1 MKSIL
6 VKLCLMYFL
15 VLWGASGLASQYDAS
30 GKLIEYLAS
39 EKVNL
44 TVINSEA
51 RSRLSSITD
60 INFEERK
67 DEVDT
72 QLVLMQAKIETL
84 HAFLASQNK
93 RNLELKAQ
101 LKQLKQSSSRPEEAL
116 RLQNLVNQTKAI
128 IHVNNKAIELISDN
142 LELAYQY
149 EKLLNK
155 EKQALALWEAKRK
168 KEHQLQ
174 EMKDKIRLIDA
185 KRAQLYDKNIVLEQ
199 QKKTISGREI
209 EREQL
214 LSNQAILLLDHKATI
229 LTWEMELVEADYLFL
244 EQGQDMKALES
255 LMSVYQRIQI
265 QLTMME
271 QVLKRMQAWTEA
283 NTTGLFSSNEVQ
295 QQLLETLRGNLDAT
309 LHKLTQLQATSK
321 KVIEDKQHVMN
332 QQRKSRQSF
341 KDYREESWS
350 GISKQLAQIPVQL
363 YRYLESLVFKMV
375 DYYLWEDTWQQVL
388 FWGVLIG
395 IIFFGVGLRYMLRP
409 VTQDKA
415 RSRFSGHLLDGALLL
430 FYRNILQFSAAGC
443 VMAALFI
450 NQIPMLQAKL
460 LFHIVLVWL
469 LYRQLI
475 GLARLV
481 LLERV
486 TDVAGSHE
494 MILYHR
500 LKWLFLLGAWSTG
513 LMVLS
518 HELPLAF
525 LLQDI
530 FNRFFMLFLLGVS
543 VVLWKS
549 RDVFPHIF
557 HPWFRTNKPP
567 IRHLGSL
574 LGMLIPF
581 TLFTTAVI
589 GLVGYVNFAWILSR
603 YQAFFLLILT
613 AYVLLRELLADM
625 LDLLSEWM
633 VSRLNNGWL
642 WIEAIVK
649 PLEKLL
655 HVGLAMLGIVVFFQ
669 GLHEHWEHNIPA
681 WINAVGHYSFIRGS
695 GIQITL
701 FSSIE
706 AIVLLM
712 FLIWLSR
719 WTRELCYRWL
729 YRRVLDAAIRNSFSV
744 FTQYAVILLGT
755 FVLLRV
761 LGLDL
766 TGMGMILG
774 GLAVGMGFGLRD
786 FASNIV
792 GGLMLL
798 IERPVREGDLI
809 TLGEYE
815 GRVAHIGIRSM
826 RILSWDH
833 MDILIPN
840 AETFNRPV
848 TNWTHQDGVVRT
860 VIPIKVSRSD
870 DPNLVQ
876 QLILD
881 VLDIIPEVLST
892 PESQV
897 FLKKID
903 DALIE
908 FDVRYFINIQ
918 LNTRFAIRSKVLFAI
933 MAQFKAAGIDAPI
946 PPMRVE
952 LTADDDSY
960 GQEYDHHEILN
971 DAKHRK

>member
-1 MKSIL
+1 M
-6 VKLCLMYFL
+6 CFL
-15 VLWGASGLASQYDAS
+15 VLWGASGFASQHAAA

-44 TVINSEA
+44 TVTNSEA

-60 INFEERK
+60 INFEEGK
-67 DEVDT
+67 EDVDS
-72 QLVLMQAKIETL
+72 QLALMQAKIETL
-84 HAFLASQNK
+84 HAFLASQDK
-93 RNLELKAQ
+93 RNVDLKAR

-116 RLQNLVNQTKAI
+116 RLQDSVNQTKAI
-128 IHVNNKAIELISDN
+128 IHVNDKAIELILDN
-142 LELAYQY
+142 IELAHQY

-155 EKQALALWEAKRK
+155 QKQALALWEAKRK

-174 EMKDKIRLIDA
+174 EKQDKIRLIDA
-185 KRAQLYDKNIVLEQ
+185 KRTLLYDKNIALEQ
-199 QKKTISGREI
+199 QKKTASGGEV

-214 LSNQAILLLDHKATI
+214 LNNQAILLLDHKITI
-229 LTWEMELVEADYLFL
+229 LTWEMELIEADYLFL

-255 LMSVYQRIQI
+255 LMNVYQRIQV
-265 QLTMME
+265 QLTTMG
-271 QVLKRMQAWTEA
+271 QVLKKMQAWA
-283 NTTGLFSSNEVQ
+283 KDDAAGLFSDNAVQ
-295 QQLLETLRGNLDAT
+295 QALLVKLRDNLEESLD
-309 LHKLTQLQATSK
+309 KLTQLQVISK
-321 KVIEDKQHVMN
+321 KTIEDKQHVLN
-332 QQRKSRQSF
+332 QQRTSRQHF

-350 GISKQLAQIPVQL
+350 GISKQLAHIPVQL

-388 FWGVLIG
+388 FWGVLVG
-395 IIFFGVGLRYMLRP
+395 IILFSVGLRYILQP

-430 FYRNILQFSAAGC
+430 FYRNIFQFSAAGC
-443 VMAALFI
+443 FMVAFSMT
-450 NQIPMLQAKL
+450 QIPMLQAKL
-460 LFHIVLVWL
+460 LFNIVLVWL
-469 LYRQLI
+469 IYRQFI

-530 FNRFFMLFLLGVS
+530 FNRFFMLFILSVS

-603 YQAFFLLILT
+603 YQAYFLLILT

-633 VSRLNNGWL
+633 VSKLNNGWL

-649 PLEKLL
+649 PLEKWL
-655 HVGLAMLGIVVFFQ
+655 HVGLAILGIVVFFR
-669 GLHEHWEHNIPA
+669 GFHEHWVHELPSLLNT
-681 WINAVGHYSFIRGS
+681 VGHYPFIHGS

-712 FLIWLSR
+712 VLIWLSR

-826 RILSWDH
+826 RILSWDN
-833 MDILIPN
+833 MDVLIPN
-840 AETFNRPV
+840 AETFNKPV

-860 VIPIKVSRSD
+860 VLPIKVSRAD

-881 VLDIIPEVLST
+881 VLEIIPEVLST
-892 PESQV
+892 PETQV

-933 MAQFKAAGIDAPI
+933 MAQFKAAGIKAPI

-952 LTADDDSY
+952 LTTENEDEGYVNNA
-960 GQEYDHHEILN
+960 
-971 DAKHRK
+971 

>member
-1 MKSIL
+1 M
-6 VKLCLMYFL
+6 CFL
-15 VLWGASGLASQYDAS
+15 VLWGASSTASQYAAS
-30 GKLIEYLAS
+30 GKLIEYLAA

-44 TVINSEA
+44 TVTNSEA
-51 RSRLSSITD
+51 RSRLSSITET
-60 INFEERK
+60 NFQEKKEAVAR
-67 DEVDT
+67 
-72 QLVLMQAKIETL
+72 QIVLTHEKIETL
-84 HAFLASQNK
+84 NDFLVSQEK
-93 RNLELKAQ
+93 RNDELKTR
-101 LKQLKQSSSRPEEAL
+101 LKQLKQSSSRPEEVL
-116 RLQNLVNQTKAI
+116 LLQDSVNQMKAL
-128 IHVNNKAIELISDN
+128 IHVNDKAIELIMDN
-142 LELAYQY
+142 LELARQY
-149 EKLLNK
+149 DKLLNK
-155 EKQALALWEAKRK
+155 QEQELVLWEAQRQKQR
-168 KEHQLQ
+168 QLQ
-174 EMKDKIRLIDA
+174 EKHDQIRLIDA
-185 KRAQLYDKNIVLEQ
+185 KRALIYDKNIGLEQ
-199 QKKTISGREI
+199 QKKAIS
-209 EREQL
+209 ERDSESEQL
-214 LSNQAILLLDHKATI
+214 LNNQAILLLDHQITI
-229 LTWEMELVEADYLFL
+229 LTWEIELIEADYAFL
-244 EQGQDMKALES
+244 AQGQDLKALEL
-255 LMSVYQRIQI
+255 LMSVYQRA
-265 QLTMME
+265 QLQFAAMGN
-271 QVLKRMQAWTEA
+271 VLRKMHAWTEQDKL
-283 NTTGLFSSNEVQ
+283 GLFSEVQ
-295 QQLLETLRGNLDAT
+295 QPLLNKLRANITSSLQEIN
-309 LHKLTQLQATSK
+309 QLQAISK
-321 KVIEDKQHVMN
+321 KTIEDKQRVLN
-332 QQRKSRQSF
+332 EQRTSRQHF
-341 KDYREESWS
+341 KAYQEESWS
-350 GISKQLAQIPVQL
+350 GISKQLAHIPVQF
-363 YRYLESLVFKMV
+363 YHYVEALVFKMI
-375 DYYLWEDTWQQVL
+375 DYYLWEDTWPQILFWSVLLGIVL
-388 FWGVLIG
+388 FG
-395 IIFFGVGLRYMLRP
+395 FGLRHMLRP
-409 VTQDKA
+409 VTQEKA

-443 VMAALFI
+443 VMAALVL
-450 NQIPMLQAKL
+450 NQVPMVQASL
-460 LFHIVLVWL
+460 LFHVLLVWL
-469 LYRQLI
+469 IYRQLI

-486 TDVAGSHE
+486 TDVTNSHE

-518 HELPLAF
+518 HELPLPF

-530 FNRFFMLFLLGVS
+530 FNRIFMLFLLGVS

-549 RDVFPHIF
+549 RDAFPHIF

-589 GLVGYVNFAWILSR
+589 GLSGFVNFAWLLSR
-603 YQAFFLLILT
+603 YQAYFLLILT
-613 AYVLLRELLADM
+613 AYVLLRELLADV

-633 VSRLNNGWL
+633 VSKLNNGWL

-649 PLEKLL
+649 PLEKWL
-655 HVGLAMLGIVVFFQ
+655 HVGLAMLGVFVFFQ
-669 GLHEHWEHNIPA
+669 GVNQHWDQNLPSL
-681 WINAVGHYSFIRGS
+681 INQIGHYPFIS
-695 GIQITL
+695 GPSIKVTL

-712 FLIWLSR
+712 VLIWLSR

-729 YRRVLDAAIRNSFSV
+729 YRRVLDAAIRNSISV

-755 FVLLRV
+755 FMLLRV

-766 TGMGMILG
+766 TGMGIIVG

-840 AETFNRPV
+840 AETFNKPV

-860 VIPIKVSRSD
+860 VLPIKVSRTD
-870 DPNLVQ
+870 DPTLVQ

-892 PESQV
+892 PETQV
-897 FLKKID
+897 YLKKID
-903 DALIE
+903 DALLE

-933 MAQFKAAGIDAPI
+933 MAQFKAAGIKAPI

-952 LTADDDSY
+952 LTAEQHEY
-960 GQEYDHHEILN
+960 GLDEIEHKHDH
-971 DAKHRK
+971 DAEH

>member
-1 MKSIL
+1 M
-6 VKLCLMYFL
+6 CFL
-15 VLWGASGLASQYDAS
+15 VLWGASGSASQHAAA

-44 TVINSEA
+44 TVMNSEA
-51 RSRLSSITD
+51 RSRIGSITD
-60 INFEERK
+60 TNFEERK
-67 DEVDT
+67 EDVNT
-72 QLVLMQAKIETL
+72 QLALMQAKIETL
-84 HAFLASQNK
+84 HAFLASQDK
-93 RNLELKAQ
+93 RNVELKAR

-116 RLQNLVNQTKAI
+116 RLQDSVNQTKAI
-128 IHVNNKAIELISDN
+128 IHVNDKAIELILDN
-142 LELAYQY
+142 IELARQY
-149 EKLLNK
+149 VKLLSK
-155 EKQALALWEAKRK
+155 QKQAFVLWEAKRK

-174 EMKDKIRLIDA
+174 EKQDKIRLIDA
-185 KRAQLYDKNIVLEQ
+185 KRALLYDKNIELEQ
-199 QKKTISGREI
+199 HKKTVPGREV

-214 LSNQAILLLDHKATI
+214 LNNQAILLLDDK
-229 LTWEMELVEADYLFL
+229 LTMLNWEMELIEADYLFL

-255 LMSVYQRIQI
+255 LMNVYQRIQI
-265 QLTMME
+265 QLTTMS
-271 QVLKRMQAWTEA
+271 QVLKKMQAWTNKDA
-283 NTTGLFSSNEVQ
+283 IGLFRGNEVQ
-295 QQLLETLRGNLDAT
+295 QQLLDKLRGNLDAS
-309 LHKLTQLQATSK
+309 LDELTQLQVTSK
-321 KVIEDKQHVMN
+321 KTIEDKQQVLN
-332 QQRKSRQSF
+332 QQRTSRQHF

-350 GISKQLAQIPVQL
+350 GISKQLAHIPVQL
-363 YRYLESLVFKMV
+363 YRYLEALVIKMV

-388 FWGVLIG
+388 FWGVLVG
-395 IIFFGVGLRYMLRP
+395 IILLGVGLRYVLRP

-430 FYRNILQFSAAGC
+430 FYRNIFQFSIAGC
-443 VMAALFI
+443 LMAALFM
-450 NQIPMLQAKL
+450 NQIPMLQASL
-460 LFHIVLVWL
+460 LFHIVWVWL

-486 TDVAGSHE
+486 TDVIGSHE

-589 GLVGYVNFAWILSR
+589 GLLGYVNFAWILSR
-603 YQAFFLLILT
+603 YQAYFLLILT

-633 VSRLNNGWL
+633 VSKLNNGWL
-642 WIEAIVK
+642 WIEALVK
-649 PLEKLL
+649 PLEKWL
-655 HVGLAMLGIVVFFQ
+655 HLGLAILGVVVFFR
-669 GLHEHWEHNIPA
+669 GFHEHWVHELPSL
-681 WINAVGHYSFIRGS
+681 INTVGHYPFIRGA

-701 FSSIE
+701 FSSLE

-712 FLIWLSR
+712 VLIWLSR

-826 RILSWDH
+826 RILSWDN
-833 MDILIPN
+833 MDVLIPN
-840 AETFNRPV
+840 AETFNKPV

-860 VIPIKVSRSD
+860 VLPIKVSRSD

-881 VLDIIPEVLST
+881 VLAIIPEVLST
-892 PESQV
+892 PETQV

-918 LNTRFAIRSKVLFAI
+918 LNTRFSIRSKVLFAI
-933 MAQFKAAGIDAPI
+933 MAQFKAAGIKAPI

-952 LTADDDSY
+952 LTSEDQDEGYVNNA
-960 GQEYDHHEILN
+960 
-971 DAKHRK
+971 

>member
-1 MKSIL
+1 MRGIL
-6 VKLCLMYFL
+6 KLCLMCFL
-15 VLWGASGLASQYDAS
+15 VLWGASSAASQHAAS
-30 GKLIEYLAS
+30 GKLIEYLAA

-44 TVINSEA
+44 TVTNSEA
-51 RSRLSSITD
+51 RSRLSSITEA
-60 INFEERK
+60 NFNAKKEGVTR
-67 DEVDT
+67 
-72 QLVLMQAKIETL
+72 QLVLTLAKIGTL
-84 HAFLASQNK
+84 NDFLVSQEK
-93 RNLELKAQ
+93 RNDELKAR
-101 LKQLKQSSSRPEEAL
+101 LKQLKQSSSRPEEVL
-116 RLQNLVNQTKAI
+116 LLQDSVNQMNVL
-128 IHVNNKAIELISDN
+128 IHVNEKAIELILDN
-142 LELAYQY
+142 LELAHQY

-155 EKQALALWEAKRK
+155 QEQELIIWEAKRQK
-168 KEHQLQ
+168 QRQLQ
-174 EMKDKIRLIDA
+174 EKQDQIRLIDA
-185 KRAQLYDKNIVLEQ
+185 KRALIYDKNIDLEQ
-199 QKKTISGREI
+199 QKKTISGHDAESD
-209 EREQL
+209 QL
-214 LSNQAILLLDHKATI
+214 LNNQAILLLDHKITI
-229 LTWEMELVEADYLFL
+229 LSWEVELIEADYLFL
-244 EQGQDMKALES
+244 EQGEDMKALEL
-255 LMSVYQRIQI
+255 LMSVYQRTQI
-265 QLTMME
+265 QFVAMRALLSNMLE
-271 QVLKRMQAWTEA
+271 WTKQDHVTLF
-283 NTTGLFSSNEVQ
+283 NTAQHE
-295 QQLLETLRGNLDAT
+295 LLEQLRKNIDSSLVE
-309 LHKLTQLQATSK
+309 LTQLQATSK
-321 KVIEDKQHVMN
+321 QTIEDKQLMLKEQRASH
-332 QQRKSRQSF
+332 QQF
-341 KDYREESWS
+341 KAYREESWS
-350 GISKQLAQIPVQL
+350 GISKQLAQIPVQF
-363 YRYLESLVFKMV
+363 YHYLEALVFKMI
-375 DYYLWEDTWQQVL
+375 DYYLWEDAWPQVL
-388 FWGVLIG
+388 FWSVLLG
-395 IIFFGVGLRYMLRP
+395 ILLFGFGLRYMLRP
-409 VTQDKA
+409 VTQEKA

-443 VMAALFI
+443 VMAALAL
-450 NQIPMLQAKL
+450 NQVPMLQASL
-460 LFHIVLVWL
+460 LFHILLVWL

-486 TDVAGSHE
+486 TEVSDSHE

-500 LKWLFLLGAWSTG
+500 LKWLFLLGAWSSG

-549 RDVFPHIF
+549 RDAFPHIF

-567 IRHLGSL
+567 IRHLGAL
-574 LGMLIPF
+574 LSMLIPF

-589 GLVGYVNFAWILSR
+589 GLLGYVNFASLLSR
-603 YQAFFLLILT
+603 YQAYFLLILT

-642 WIEAIVK
+642 WIEAILK
-649 PLEKLL
+649 PLEKWL
-655 HVGLAMLGIVVFFQ
+655 HVGLAVLGIFVFFEGVNQ
-669 GLHEHWEHNIPA
+669 HWDQNLPSL
-681 WINAVGHYSFIRGS
+681 INKVGHYPIIRGS
-695 GIQITL
+695 GIEVTL

-706 AIVLLM
+706 AIILLM
-712 FLIWLSR
+712 VLIWLSR

-833 MDILIPN
+833 MDVLIPN
-840 AETFNRPV
+840 AETFNKPV

-860 VIPIKVSRSD
+860 VLPIKVSRSD
-870 DPNLVQ
+870 DPVLVQ

-881 VLDIIPEVLST
+881 VLEIIPEVLST

-897 FLKKID
+897 YLKQID
-903 DALIE
+903 EALLE

-918 LNTRFAIRSKVLFAI
+918 LNTRFLIRSKVLFAI
-933 MAQFKAAGIDAPI
+933 MAQFKAAGIEAPI

-952 LTADDDSY
+952 LTADPSGHD
-960 GQEYDHHEILN
+960 ETEA
-971 DAKHRK
+971 DAKQ